1 MGNSTPSGGA
11 SRRIR
16 PLSAWRPLL
25 NRLAGLFS
33 VVSLITWSVAVVLVM
48 WAAVAGTPAVALD
61 TVWLLAVSALLSA
74 ASLLLAMVP
83 GRAT

>member
-1 MGNSTPSGGA
+1 M
-11 SRRIR
+11 
-16 PLSAWRPLL
+16 
-25 NRLAGLFS
+25 
-33 VVSLITWSVAVVLVM
+33 VSLITWSVAVVLVM